1 MASGVYLP
9 LASYAE
15 TPMDDR
21 LDNALEFANHKV
33 SLFQQKQNLKLRL
46 DNLLTYAHNGGI
58 FKITEQ
64 LISFVDAILRRE
76 VNEVVLVDS
85 RGNPVE
91 IKDLQS
97 FQDEIF
103 GLYFEATNE
112 YLVEFDKLRK
122 SRTVKAVTGV

>member
-1 MASGVYLP
+1 
-9 LASYAE
+9 
-15 TPMDDR
+15 MDTR

-33 SLFQQKQNLKLRL
+33 SMFQQKQNLKLRL

-64 LISFVDAILRRE
+64 LISFVDAILRRD
-76 VNEVVLVDS
+76 VNEVVLIDS

-91 IKDLQS
+91 VKDLQS
-97 FQDEIF
+97 FQDDIF
-103 GLYFEATNE
+103 SLYFEATNE
-112 YLVEFDKLRK
+112 YMMEYEKLRK

>member
-1 MASGVYLP
+1 
-9 LASYAE
+9 
-15 TPMDDR
+15 MDTR

-46 DNLLTYAHNGGI
+46 DNLLTHAHNGGI
-58 FKITEQ
+58 FKITEH
-64 LISFVDAILRRE
+64 LVSFVDAILRRE
-76 VNEVVLVDS
+76 VNEAVLIDS
-85 RGNPVE
+85 RGNPVQ
-91 IKDLQS
+91 IKDLQA

-112 YLVEFDKLRK
+112 YLVEYDKLRK

>member
-1 MASGVYLP
+1 
-9 LASYAE
+9 
-15 TPMDDR
+15 MDPR
-21 LDNALEFANHKV
+21 LDKALEFSNHKV
-33 SLFQQKQNLKLRL
+33 TQFQQKQNLKLRL

-64 LISFVDAILRRE
+64 LVSFVDAILRRE
-76 VNEVVLVDS
+76 VNEVVLIDS

-91 IKDLQS
+91 ITDLQA

-112 YLVEFDKLRK
+112 YLVEYDKLRK
-122 SRTVKAVTGV
+122 SRSVKAVTGV